1 MVVYKG
7 GGQTAGHLPPVA
19 AQSRRW
25 HAGCWRNDDEGLT
38 RVDGMF
44 QGIFQSTTIPALEQV
59 VNFAQARHTVLAGNI
74 ANLGTPGYH
83 ARDLSVE
90 DFQTRLKEAIEAA
103 HQPPAPP
110 SLGDPDRSRPNRLA
124 DVAKSPTS
132 ILFHDQSNDAAEIQ
146 VTEMVK
152 NQLQH
157 NMALAIMTSQFRL
170 LQTAISERV

>member
-1 MVVYKG
+1 
-7 GGQTAGHLPPVA
+7 
-19 AQSRRW
+19 
-25 HAGCWRNDDEGLT
+25 
-38 RVDGMF
+38 MF

-90 DFQTRLKEAIEAA
+90 DFQTRLKEAIETAR
-103 HQPPAPP
+103 QPPAPP
-110 SLGDPDRSRPNRLA
+110 SLGDPDRPRGNLLA
-124 DVAKSPTS
+124 DVSKDPKS
-132 ILFHDQSNDAAEIQ
+132 ILFHDQSSDAAEIQ